1 MHHRF
6 GIDLK
11 SIEAAG
17 QGLGAASLALL
28 IVLLPVAGAA
38 PTMLGVACSLGLIA
52 SLVLLAISGRFE
64 RGSGWFAIAS
74 IAFLVSAV
82 LSIWQARMPEASWER
97 SLGLPMAVVTGLV
110 SVRLGTSPKAWRTVA
125 FASIAAVL
133 AISLDLAWQRWSG
146 TSLFTAIPF
155 EPRQQA
161 SLPNPNDVG
170 MVVPLSMLGV
180 GAIDLSRRWGRVAA
194 VAILLAVTWCY
205 LASESRNILIGVAA
219 GGLVVV
225 GLATASLG
233 RPTRVVAIVLLLALP
248 LILPLASERQR
259 VWADEVIRQAEA
271 MKRAESARGDTDLGV
286 SSGLPLAQSF
296 ARTVEASPR
305 WRLAIVGWRTFR
317 SHPWLGCGPGLFAEA
332 WWHEEGGV
340 AWGEVAPRVGYM
352 PWAHNLA
359 VEAGAERG
367 AIGVLASLAIVGL
380 PLAFGAIALRR
391 GTLEVA
397 RRDRLAGAM
406 AAVLAIV
413 AMGLFDLTL
422 LKDWVSM
429 LLFASLGLL
438 AGAAQPASTQASET
452 QGQQ

>member
-6 GIDLK
+6 DIELN
-11 SIEAAG
+11 SIAAVAR
-17 QGLGAASLALL
+17 GLGAGSLALL
-28 IVLLPVAGAA
+28 IVLLPLAGAA
-38 PTMLGVACSLGLIA
+38 PSAIGVACSLGLIA
-52 SLVLLAISGRFE
+52 SLALLAMSGRFE
-64 RGSGWFAIAS
+64 GGSGWFAVAS
-74 IAFLVSAV
+74 IVFLTSAL
-82 LSIWQARMPEASWER
+82 LSIWQARLPEASWER

-133 AISLDLAWQRWSG
+133 AISLDLAWQRWAG
-146 TSLFTAIPF
+146 TSLFTSIPF

-170 MVVPLSMLGV
+170 MVVPLAMLGA

-194 VAILLAVTWCY
+194 VAILLAVIWCY
-205 LASESRNILIGVAA
+205 LASESRNILIGVAG

-225 GLATASLG
+225 ALATTSLG
-233 RPTRVVAIVLLLALP
+233 RRTRVALIVLLVALP
-248 LILPLASERQR
+248 VTLPLASERQR
-259 VWADEVIRQAEA
+259 AWAEEVVRQAEA
-271 MKRAESARGDTDLGV
+271 MERAESARGDADLGDP
-286 SSGLPLAQSF
+286 SALPLAQSF

-367 AIGVLASLAIVGL
+367 TIGVLASLAIVGL
-380 PLAFGAIALRR
+380 PLVLGATALRR
-391 GTLEVA
+391 GTLDTSQ
-397 RRDRLAGAM
+397 RDRLVGAM

-438 AGAAQPASTQASET
+438 AGGVETVSTQASET